1 MTPLG
6 WVINRLGN
14 AIETEPALLEPLLEL
29 DQARMHLIA
38 LALAHLSS
46 EVCPD
51 LALVLLRGPYR
62 EILDLSLGH
71 RPPGLARAL
80 ACLPPKVLTAESYR
94 KLTALLTDRTTARFL
109 HHCQS
114 IDEAMIAGLHR
125 LPADLRRPAILAMF
139 GRVEGMDRFVDGLRC
154 LAARA
159 GEIRTLAKNW
169 QNCLADY
176 MFNIND
182 ATCAIYRTDLPDQP
196 AACFV
201 YRQWR
206 LGWFLQ
212 QAKGPRNIDLEPQQL
227 AQTYS
232 VFANAGILQSSIIEA
247 IKTLILTNEWSGRHN
262 RHDLTADEDELW
274 DGN

>member
-1 MTPLG
+1 
-6 WVINRLGN
+6 
-14 AIETEPALLEPLLEL
+14 LLEPLLKL

-38 LALAHLSS
+38 LALAHLNS

-71 RPPGLARAL
+71 RPPGLARTL

-114 IDEAMIAGLHR
+114 IDEAMSAGLHR

-159 GEIRTLAKNW
+159 GLPFEVLASQIGSLDKTEQVVAKIKRLTESLPLLDTLPPR
-169 QNCLADY
+169 
-176 MFNIND
+176 
-182 ATCAIYRTDLPDQP
+182 ATTARSDLQ
-196 AACFV
+196 
-201 YRQWR
+201 R
-206 LGWFLQ
+206 LC
-212 QAKGPRNIDLEPQQL
+212 
-227 AQTYS
+227 
-232 VFANAGILQSSIIEA
+232 
-247 IKTLILTNEWSGRHN
+247 
-262 RHDLTADEDELW
+262 
-274 DGN
+274 

>member
-1 MTPLG
+1 M
-6 WVINRLGN
+6 
-14 AIETEPALLEPLLEL
+14 LEPLLKL

-38 LALAHLSS
+38 LALAHLNS

-159 GEIRTLAKNW
+159 GLPFEVLASQIGSLDKTEQVVAKIKRLTESLPLLDTLPPARVGPYRRLDQIAEIRTLAKNW

-212 QAKGPRNIDLEPQQL
+212 QAKGPKIIDR
-227 AQTYS
+227 ATTARS
-232 VFANAGILQSSIIEA
+232 DLQR
-247 IKTLILTNEWSGRHN
+247 LC
-262 RHDLTADEDELW
+262 
-274 DGN
+274 